1 MKKKKQQAVSRFSTK
16 RFFLKECVPT
26 SVRSEVNKCGN
37 FISRFV
43 SQLYRECEKLAV
55 QGGVSNDGSTKLRE
69 NTRKYTSLVECKF
82 DYTFSIIS
90 ECK

>member
-55 QGGVSNDGSTKLRE
+55 QGGVSNDHVCSTKLTE
-69 NTRKYTSLVECKF
+69 NMRKYTSLV
-82 DYTFSIIS
+82 
-90 ECK
+90 